1 MHFWL
6 WFCHLTRGRG
16 ESCHEQTVTR
26 GPDRSCYAPLPQS
39 CLSPQVQKGPEPIP
53 QHIAGTP
60 QQKQKS
66 RVPAG
71 ILPDLE
77 SRSSPA
83 LGWVESGD
91 SELDAV
97 PGSGQ
102 RRIRPVS
109 GDDAEK
115 PQERGNADGVGNM
128 RSIGFWRA
136 GGDICLR

>member
-1 MHFWL
+1 ML
-6 WFCHLTRGRG
+6 R
-16 ESCHEQTVTR
+16 TVATIVLI
-26 GPDRSCYAPLPQS
+26 SS
-39 CLSPQVQKGPEPIP
+39 SSKGPEPIP

-109 GDDAEK
+109 GDEAENRRNVETLK
-115 PQERGNADGVGNM
+115 ALGTSDQWV
-128 RSIGFWRA
+128 
-136 GGDICLR
+136 LREQAETYASDEFSMAKT